1 MDISTNSKVRWF
13 SPSLGRLSVFRHLW
27 LPGFFFPSVSE
38 HFQCKIFR
46 YIHLSFFL
54 LTSIYLF
61 KYFQLGKKK
70 RTKEK
75 NNLVLVE
82 MKHSICCCVFCQLS
96 IRCCR
101 LAIAFFLS
109 FLFQLSNNFLI
120 LFICSFLFVLKS
132 VGIDEAK

>member
-1 MDISTNSKVRWF
+1 MIFTEPRTF
-13 SPSLGRLSVFRHLW
+13 ERLQTPLATG
-27 LPGFFFPSVSE
+27 LFFPIRFRAFPVQN
-38 HFQCKIFR
+38 FQIHPSIF
-46 YIHLSFFL
+46 FFL

-61 KYFQLGKKK
+61 KYFQLGKK